1 MSSDQHSAYRKYFL
15 AALTRHNRASA
26 LLDPAAVPV
35 DERTMLDDLMLTGAL
50 SGYINFFNTDNQ
62 IQGTWHNF
70 FGKSEPVLLA
80 GIASTDLKSLD
91 ADFSELFD
99 AFRRSDRE
107 SIKIEIITKMFN
119 FNLMLALRINHWYVH
134 LSKGEYGNVQK
145 EFSNQISGRLR
156 RPLYLLNYI
165 SYRVNSSGAFPNKL
179 EVNLSHFNELWII
192 EGTFT
197 PPADLMQHAAGGNAL
212 ETLVQAL
219 RRTYHDF
226 FQAVTYLVEY
236 TRNNFDAIL
245 LSHSSNRPDISLFLA
260 FLKMIEKSRDQ
271 LNIFTRR
278 HLDYY
283 YKEILKSTALSYTP
297 DYTFVTF
304 TLGEGE
310 TISLLPAGTL
320 LEAGKDANGQLQFY
334 ETEKELSINKTEIE
348 VLRTLYVSRNPD
360 IVTWAGTTT
369 VPMVKS
375 IYSSADP
382 TRACNGEPID
392 WWSLTGTDQHY
403 LSNAESTMQH
413 ARLGFSIASPALF
426 LAEGKRDVTITFF
439 PDTGSREL
447 RRLHTIIAEAKQQ
460 FSNNETGAE
469 FYLMHK
475 AFNIAITGPEGWI
488 AIPRYSFT
496 FDQNTNELVL
506 RFSLGLTDSAVT
518 AANPAL
524 HGAEY
529 SAEWPV
535 LRLLLNSE
543 DAPVYAY
550 SLLSGMPVN
559 NIKIDTAVSDVRKL
573 SLYNNSGPL
582 ATDKPFQPFGA
593 QPGLGTYL
601 LIGNSE
607 AFTKHLTELSINIR
621 WYDLPANGF
630 GAHYS
635 AYSVNITNESFRA
648 GISLLQNGWFLPQ
661 PAEQQQIQLFQNAPA
676 DHPERGIP
684 VQPETHISAIDLRQL
699 GQRATWETP
708 VAELQFLPE
717 TQNSFLRIE
726 LTAPAGGFGASE
738 YPALLTDTMMRSGF
752 KKKPLPLPSPPHVP
766 QISAVTMNYKASFD
780 ASKAVGENN
789 EPLIHLYRHYPFGT
803 EKYQSGTRLH
813 QARLLPV
820 YTDEGYLFI
829 GLRNFSPPQPLTLF
843 FQISEESLHPEQK
856 PSQVNWHYLSN
867 NTWKRLAPDR
877 VLADGT
883 QNFITPGIVELDLPG
898 DITSENTIME
908 SGLHWICV
916 SVPDRTQYTNY
927 VKAIYTQAAKV
938 IWKDN
943 SNDLSRLSTPLP
955 AGTITRISNQTAAIK
970 TVMQPLSSR
979 GGKPPEQPADMYLRL
994 SERLSHR
1001 NRAVLPLDY
1010 ERIVLQEFPDVFMAK
1025 CFPNLAVDGTYKPG
1039 NVLLVIMPDVARR
1052 DDVNILRPK
1061 DSYANIKQ
1069 ITDFLKV
1076 RSSPHI
1082 SIFVRNP
1089 LYERVKVIAAVRF
1102 IPGAD
1107 SGFFLRKLNEDT
1119 RKHLSPWLYDDKAE
1133 PRLGGEVS
1141 RADIAG
1147 FIERLPYI
1155 DFITSLS
1162 VVVTRDN
1169 GEEYSLLDT
1178 ASDQV
1183 QDATIIRAGSPWS
1196 ILVTAAQH
1204 QYAVLTPDSQSGDS
1218 DQPLHPIPRGI
1229 GNLILVND
1237 FIITQ

>member
-1 MSSDQHSAYRKYFL
+1 MSSDQHGAYRNYFL
-15 AALTRHNRASA
+15 TALTRHNRASA
-26 LLDPAAVPV
+26 LLNPAAVLV

-50 SGYINFFNTDNQ
+50 SGYINFFNSENQ
-62 IQGTWHNF
+62 IQGTWHTF

-80 GIASTDLKSLD
+80 GIASTDLKQLD

-99 AFRRSDRE
+99 AFRRSDRD
-107 SIKIEIITKMFN
+107 SKKIEIITKMFQ
-119 FNLMLALRINHWYVH
+119 FNLMLAMRINHWYVH

-145 EFSNQISGRLR
+145 EFTNQIAGRLR
-156 RPLYLLNYI
+156 RSLYMLRYIGGRATQSGFFPITLN
-165 SYRVNSSGAFPNKL
+165 
-179 EVNLSHFNELWII
+179 VNLSHFNEQWFI

-197 PPADLMQHAAGGNAL
+197 PPSNLTEHAAGGNAL

-226 FQAVTYLVEY
+226 FQAITYLVEY
-236 TRNNFDAIL
+236 TRTNFDSIL
-245 LSHSSNRPDISLFLA
+245 LTHSNNRPDISLFLA
-260 FLKMIEKSRDQ
+260 FLKMIEKSRIQ
-271 LNIFTRR
+271 LNTFTRR

-283 YKEILKSTALSYTP
+283 YKDILRSEPLGHTP

-304 TLGEGE
+304 TLADGE
-310 TISLLPAGTL
+310 IIAQLPAGTL
-320 LEAGKDANGQLQFY
+320 LEAGKDAAGQPLY
-334 ETEKELSINKTEIE
+334 YATEKALSVNKTEIAA
-348 VLRTLYVSRNPD
+348 LRTLYVSRNPD
-360 IVTWAGTTT
+360 VVTWAGKTS
-369 VPMVKS
+369 VPMVKN

-382 TRACNGEPID
+382 LRANNGEPIE

-403 LSNAESTMQH
+403 LSKAEGTMQH
-413 ARLGFSIASPALF
+413 ARLGFSVASPAF
-426 LAEGKRDVTITFF
+426 FMAEGKRDITVTFI
-439 PDTGSREL
+439 PDAGSREVA
-447 RRLHTIIAEAKQQ
+447 RLHTIIAEARQQ
-460 FSNNETGAE
+460 FANNETGAE

-496 FDQNTNELVL
+496 FDQQTNELVL
-506 RFSLGLTDSAVT
+506 RFSLGLNDAAVT
-518 AANPAL
+518 AVDPAL
-524 HGAEY
+524 HGADY
-529 SAEWPV
+529 SAGWPV

-559 NIKIDTAVSDVRKL
+559 NIKIDTVVSDVRKL

-582 ATDKPFQPFGA
+582 TTDKPFQPFGP

-601 LIGNSE
+601 LIGSSE
-607 AFTKHLTELSINIR
+607 VFSKHLTALSIKLR

-635 AYSVNITNESFRA
+635 GYSGTITNESFRA
-648 GISLLQNGWFLPQ
+648 GISLLQNGWFQPQ
-661 PAEQQQIQLFQNAPA
+661 PAEQQQVRLFENAPA
-676 DHPERGIP
+676 EHPERGIP
-684 VQPETHISAIDLRQL
+684 VLPETQISPVNLTQL

-708 VAELQFLPE
+708 VADLQFLPE

-726 LTAPAGGFGASE
+726 LTSPAGGFGAAE

-766 QISAVTMNYKASFD
+766 QISSVTMSYKASFD
-780 ASKAVGENN
+780 ASKAIGENN
-789 EPLIHLYRHYPFGT
+789 EPLLHLYRHYPFGT

-829 GLRNFSPPQPLTLF
+829 GLRNFTPPQPVTLF
-843 FQISEESLHPEQK
+843 FHISEESLHPEEK

-867 NTWKRLAPDR
+867 NTWKKLAADR

-898 DITSENTIME
+898 DITADNTIME
-908 SGLHWICV
+908 PGLHWICV
-916 SVPDRTQYTNY
+916 SVPNRTQYTNY
-927 VKAIYTQAAKV
+927 VKAIYTQAAKIV
-938 IWKDN
+938 RKDN
-943 SNDLSRLSTPLP
+943 GNDLSQLGTPLA
-955 AGTITRISNQTAAIK
+955 AGSITRISNQTAAVK
-970 TVMQPLSSR
+970 TVMQPLASR
-979 GGKPPEQPADMYLRL
+979 GGKPPEQPADMYQRL
-994 SERLSHR
+994 SERLAHR
-1001 NRAVLPLDY
+1001 NRAVLPSDY
-1010 ERIVLQEFPDVFMAK
+1010 ERIILQEFSDVFMAK
-1025 CFPNLAVDGTYKPG
+1025 CFPNLAADGSYKPG
-1039 NVLLVIMPDVARR
+1039 NVLLVVMPDVARR
-1052 DDVNILRPK
+1052 DDVNLLRPK

-1102 IPGAD
+1102 KPGSD

-1119 RKHLSPWLYDDKAE
+1119 RRHLSPWLYDDKAE

-1147 FIERLPYI
+1147 FIERLAYI
-1155 DFITSLS
+1155 DFMTSLS

-1169 GEEYSLLDT
+1169 GEEYTLLDT
-1178 ASDQV
+1178 ADEDG
-1183 QDATIIRAGSPWS
+1183 DANIIRAGSPWS

-1204 QYAVLTPDSQSGDS
+1204 QYEILSAENQSGDP
-1218 DQPLHPIPRGI
+1218 DQPVRPVARGI

-1237 FIITQ
+1237 FIITN